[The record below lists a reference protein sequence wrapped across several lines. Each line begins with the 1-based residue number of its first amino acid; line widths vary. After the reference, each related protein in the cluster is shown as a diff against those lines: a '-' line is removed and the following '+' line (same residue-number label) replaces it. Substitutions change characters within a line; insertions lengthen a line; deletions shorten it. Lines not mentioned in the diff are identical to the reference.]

1 MPFSFHRIPLG
12 ICNCFLLRGEQTI
25 LIDAGAVGQQKAF
38 TKALQKLNVDPKD
51 ISLILL
57 THGHWDHIGTLHPIQ
72 QLTGAKVAVHH
83 RDQAWVESGKPD
95 FPNGTNGY
103 GRIMSAAAKRLL
115 NPNLPPVKVDR
126 VLDDNGMS
134 LAEFGIPGKVVYTP
148 GHSMGHVSILLDSGN
163 ALVGDMAMND
173 WYLRLTPGLPV
184 LADDINM
191 VVQSWKKI
199 FPMGIKRVHPA
210 HGMDFPIGVMQKEV
224 ADFDRLH
231 PSR

>member
-1 MPFSFHRIPLG
+1 MTFTFHRIPLG
-12 ICNCFLLRGEQTI
+12 ICNCFLLRGERTI
-25 LIDAGAVGQQKAF
+25 LIDAGAVSQQKAF
-38 TKALQKLNVDPKD
+38 TKNLQKLNVDPKE

-57 THGHWDHIGTLHPIQ
+57 THGHWDHIGSLHPVQ

-83 RDQAWVESGKPD
+83 RDQAWVETGKPD
-95 FPNGTNGY
+95 FPNGVNGY

-163 ALVGDMAMND
+163 AFVGDMAMND

-184 LADDINM
+184 LAEDINM

-199 FPMGIKRVHPA
+199 LPMGIQRVHPA
-210 HGMDFPIGVMQKEV
+210 HGMDFPVDVMQKEV
-224 ADFDRLH
+224 ADFDRIH